1 MRAGPCAFISSSSTK
16 SATTEIQPSS
26 QNVQPGGPPLGVTRK
41 PRREVPLPSQE
52 KKEGAMQY
60 ALYVPPLSLFFAF
73 RTIRTIILGSHAHTH
88 TYHILLPSPP
98 KCAFTE
104 CNPISLTLPQ
114 PTQNNTRSSRQL
126 GPPGLPL
133 AHDLWPRLLRCRN
146 DAPLHPALR
155 PRQTRNNFPRI
166 PSPIG
171 RDDCSGHAHKQD
183 GSCTTPSVRPNAG
196 PALGDFDG

>member
-1 MRAGPCAFISSSSTK
+1 MHSFLPLLPNPPRPKSSHHLKMFSRAGHHLVLR
-16 SATTEIQPSS
+16 E
-26 QNVQPGGPPLGVTRK
+26 NVGERFLYLVKRR
-41 PRREVPLPSQE
+41 RREQCNMLC
-52 KKEGAMQY
+52 MF
-60 ALYVPPLSLFFAF
+60 LHSLCSAF
-73 RTIRTIILGSHAHTH
+73 RTIRTIILGSHAHNTYIH

>member
-26 QNVQPGGPPLGVTRK
+26 RNVQSGGPPLGVTRK

-60 ALYVPPLSLFFAF
+60 ALYV
-73 RTIRTIILGSHAHTH
+73 H
-88 TYHILLPSPP
+88 TYHILLPSLP

-126 GPPGLPL
+126 GPPRLPL
-133 AHDLWPRLLRCRN
+133 AHDLWPRLLRRRN

-155 PRQTRNNFPRI
+155 PRQTRNNLPRI

-171 RDDCSGHAHKQD
+171 RDDCSGHAHQQD
-183 GSCTTPSVRPNAG
+183 GSCITPSVRPNAG